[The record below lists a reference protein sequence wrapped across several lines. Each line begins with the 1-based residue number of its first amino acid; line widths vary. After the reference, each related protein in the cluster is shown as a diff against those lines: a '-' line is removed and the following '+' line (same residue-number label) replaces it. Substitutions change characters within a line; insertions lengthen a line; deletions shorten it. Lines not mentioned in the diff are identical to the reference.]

1 MSYLD
6 NILGHANAVGD
17 AGGDALGAFIQGNA
31 NNWGINIDPS
41 FSVWGAP
48 SGDTGP
54 SGLLNSGSFA
64 PVSDQS
70 FSADS
75 QHASNLENVM
85 GTVTDM
91 FGKVSGALDS
101 TFGSGTSK
109 MLLAASLQAYGQD
122 KQNKSAAKQREKELE
137 LSQKYKLDQMDKAHE
152 QAQIRFPGDRRD
164 HKEFK

>member
-6 NILGHANAVGD
+6 HILGHANAVGD

-31 NNWGINIDPS
+31 SNWDINIDPS
-41 FSVWGAP
+41 YSVWGAP

-70 FSADS
+70 FNAGE
-75 QHASNLENVM
+75 QHASNLQNIM
-85 GTVTDM
+85 GTVTDA
-91 FGKVSGALDS
+91 FGKVSGMIDN

-122 KQNKSAAKQREKELE
+122 KQNKAAAKQREKELE
-137 LSQKYKLDQMDKAHE
+137 LSQKYKLDQMDRANEH
-152 QAQIRFPGDRRD
+152 AQIRFPGQQRD